1 MSLQLGADFPSRWLA
16 TPYAERRQ
24 CLRDL
29 SSVCLLLDPNTDF
42 DEWEKSLQN
51 DVDEAEPLTLTATVP
66 PKNSAESRAKD
77 RVAPVTDITGQP
89 EFEQR
94 LRLQIDALIE
104 RTLDPIRLELR
115 KWLEKEIQQELIA
128 LKKQRSD

>member
-51 DVDEAEPLTLTATVP
+51 DTDDVEPITSHTQTPIQKIKPRVL
-66 PKNSAESRAKD
+66 PKIL
-77 RVAPVTDITGQP
+77 PHP
-89 EFEQR
+89 
-94 LRLQIDALIE
+94 L
-104 RTLDPIRLELR
+104 
-115 KWLEKEIQQELIA
+115 
-128 LKKQRSD
+128 QRSPLNLSLKNVYISKLTQSLSARLTRFVLNYASGSKVRFSKN

>member
-51 DVDEAEPLTLTATVP
+51 NTDDVEPITLATQAP
-66 PKNSAESRAKD
+66 IQKNKAESNAINLT
-77 RVAPVTDITGQP
+77 PPLIDITSQP
-89 EFEQR
+89 EFEKR
-94 LRLQIDALIE
+94 LHQQIDTIIE
-104 RTLDPIRLELR
+104 RSLDPIRLELR
-115 KWLEKEIQQELIA
+115 KWLENQIQQELKT
-128 LKKQRSD
+128 LKK

>member
-42 DEWEKSLQN
+42 DEWENPCKT
-51 DVDEAEPLTLTATVP
+51 TLMMSNP
-66 PKNSAESRAKD
+66 SR
-77 RVAPVTDITGQP
+77 
-89 EFEQR
+89 
-94 LRLQIDALIE
+94 
-104 RTLDPIRLELR
+104 RTLKLR
-115 KWLEKEIQQELIA
+115 F
-128 LKKQRSD
+128 KK